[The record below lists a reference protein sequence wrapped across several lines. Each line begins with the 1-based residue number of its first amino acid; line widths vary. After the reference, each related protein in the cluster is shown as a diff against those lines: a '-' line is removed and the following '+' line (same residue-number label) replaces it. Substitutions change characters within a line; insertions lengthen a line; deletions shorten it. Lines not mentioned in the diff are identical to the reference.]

1 MKKHNFKKGK
11 KTKIEMQQ
19 APQSKHVHF
28 PSAQSKYQPT
38 DQVEAT
44 NE

>member
-28 PSAQSKYQPT
+28 PKPKQ
-38 DQVEAT
+38 
-44 NE
+44 